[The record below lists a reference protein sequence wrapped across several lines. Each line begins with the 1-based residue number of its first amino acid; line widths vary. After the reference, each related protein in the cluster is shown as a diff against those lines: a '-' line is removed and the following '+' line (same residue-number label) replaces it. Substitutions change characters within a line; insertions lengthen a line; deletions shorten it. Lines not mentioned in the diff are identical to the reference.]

1 MNGKAEVEPESHTG
15 SPDNDPTDELL
26 IAGLAEGWTH
36 AEAGKQAGV
45 SAKTVQRRLKD
56 PEFAGAVARRRRE
69 RVERLTAQLITAS
82 DAAVCVLRDALGSG
96 DPKVSLRAATLILS
110 HTGRFHGGEEEREV
124 ARRQDEL
131 ELRVQESLDTMTAIA
146 GVAGE
151 GGRT

>member
-1 MNGKAEVEPESHTG
+1 MNDNSEVEPEG
-15 SPDNDPTDELL
+15 DDSPEQEPEDDLL
-26 IAGLAEGWTH
+26 IAYLAEGWTH

-69 RVERLTAQLITAS
+69 RVEWLTAQLITAS
-82 DAAVCVLRDALGSG
+82 DAAASVLRDALGSD

-110 HTGRFHGGEEEREV
+110 HTGRFHAGEEEREV

-131 ELRVQESLDTMTAIA
+131 ELRVQESLETMTRIA
-146 GVAGE
+146 GVTGD
-151 GGRT
+151 GGRG